1 MTSWKF
7 YDDNAE
13 RLFSDYNSLDFKSIF
28 CDVVS
33 YISTS
38 YKKALDVG
46 AGSGRDASALAD
58 MGFNV
63 VAVEPSQKMRDLAS
77 AYYTSK
83 SISWVEDS
91 LPHLVKLN
99 HLSDEFDLILI
110 SAVWMH
116 LSVAEQ
122 NESLVTLKRL
132 LSPSGKIIIT
142 LRLGPEE
149 PDRGINKICTEDLLD
164 EASKIGLISSH
175 VTSVTDDSFNRPQI
189 KWQKVVLT
197 KPIQ

>member
-1 MTSWKF
+1 MTTWKF

-13 RLFSDYNSLDFKSIF
+13 RFFSDYISLDFKTIF
-28 CDVVS
+28 SDVEN

-38 YKKALDVG
+38 SKKALDVG

-58 MGFNV
+58 MGINV
-63 VAVEPSQKMRDLAS
+63 VAVEPSKKMRDLAS

-83 SISWVEDS
+83 RISWIEDS
-91 LPHLVKLN
+91 LPHLAKLN

-116 LSVAEQ
+116 LSATEQ
-122 NESLVTLKRL
+122 NDSLVTLKRL
-132 LSPSGKIIIT
+132 LSPTGKIIIT

-149 PDRGINKICTEDLLD
+149 PDRGIYKISTQELLY
-164 EASKIGLISSH
+164 EANKIGLVCSY
-175 VTSVTDDSFNRPQI
+175 VTSIKDDSFNRPQI

>member
-13 RLFSDYNSLDFKSIF
+13 RLFSDYISLDFKSIF
-28 CDVVS
+28 SDVEN
-33 YISTS
+33 YIPTS
-38 YKKALDVG
+38 SQKALDVG
-46 AGSGRDASALAD
+46 AGSGRDASALAN
-58 MGFNV
+58 MGFDV
-63 VAVEPSQKMRDLAS
+63 VAVEPSKKMRDLAS

-116 LSVAEQ
+116 LCVAEQ

-149 PDRGINKICTEDLLD
+149 PDRGINKISTEDLLN
-164 EASKIGLISSH
+164 EANKIGLVSSY
-175 VTSVTDDSFNRPQI
+175 VTSVKDDSFNRPQI